1 MDVEKL
7 IRRLRN
13 DADAYRNGETLGRAF
28 ADQEDVLDNAAT
40 ALSTLQAENE
50 KLRAEVES
58 LKKGYCAGCSIPAV
72 KAEQIRDLTDAPKL
86 RAELE
91 QVKRERDAAKSTLAE
106 RIGVRGAEPI
116 TTAFGLPIDRLREL
130 AQADREGRCVVQ
142 EFIPGGE
149 VWVVERDEDG
159 EATEVS
165 CFVFV
170 VSVSGVAIVSPS
182 INGYSDLDF
191 ILYDFVAETA
201 GSFSGDFSG
210 YPISDCYKSYEEAE
224 AALQGEQEEKR

>member
-1 MDVEKL
+1 MDIEKL
-7 IRRLRN
+7 I
-13 DADAYRNGETLGRAF
+13 ETLRQHGVPCVRAYGRYCSVCDEA
-28 ADQEDVLDNAAT
+28 AD

-50 KLRAEVES
+50 
-58 LKKGYCAGCSIPAV
+58 
-72 KAEQIRDLTDAPKL
+72 KL

-91 QVKRERDAAKSTLAE
+91 QVKRERDAAQSLLAE

-130 AQADREGRCVVQ
+130 AEADREGRCVVQ

-224 AALQGEQEEKR
+224 AALQGEQEEKQ